1 MKNLSFQCWFKQP
14 RRVVSLGLMAIAL
27 TACSVSPSSQT
38 SAKPTTSPSTEPTT
52 EPGATLPLAS
62 LDQSVSDSVAQS
74 PDSAESS
81 QQEAVQVIRDYYQAI
96 ARRDYQ
102 QAYSQW
108 DQEGRASGQSFE
120 QFKQGFAN
128 TASTTVEVGEPDSS
142 GGAVGSVY
150 VEVPVTITAKTTNG
164 VSQQFRGSYV
174 LRRVNDVP
182 GSTPAQRRWHLYSA
196 DITSAG

>member
-1 MKNLSFQCWFKQP
+1 MKNFSFRGWLKP
-14 RRVVSLGLMAIAL
+14 LRMVISLGLTAIAL

-38 SAKPTTSPSTEPTT
+38 SAKPTTSPPTDPT
-52 EPGATLPLAS
+52 ATLPSAS
-62 LDQSVSDSVAQS
+62 QNQSALGSVAQS
-74 PDSAESS
+74 PDNAGSS

-96 ARRDYQ
+96 ARRDYE

-128 TASTTVEVGEPDSS
+128 TASTTVEVGEPGSS